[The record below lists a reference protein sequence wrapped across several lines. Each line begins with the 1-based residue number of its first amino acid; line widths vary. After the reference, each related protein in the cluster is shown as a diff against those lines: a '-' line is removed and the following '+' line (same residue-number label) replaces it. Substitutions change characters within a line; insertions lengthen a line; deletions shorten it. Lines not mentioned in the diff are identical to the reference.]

1 MKGRLSAAIICIAA
15 AFLMSVGSEM
25 YIVRKCAMLI
35 EGLDKSLCAESG
47 SVEMYDAALEA
58 CEEWDGCE
66 TLFGSLL
73 KHSDADDLDHAYSLI
88 REYAACSLTAQVLI
102 RFIPP
107 LLIREYVGSKDI
119 DELKETLEECKVT
132 VKVIADGEKPR
143 AENIF

>member
-1 MKGRLSAAIICIAA
+1 MKGTLSAAIICIAA

-88 REYAACSLTAQVLI
+88 REY
-102 RFIPP
+102 
-107 LLIREYVGSKDI
+107 VGSKDI

>member
-73 KHSDADDLDHAYSLI
+73 KHSDADDLDHAYSLDMEADFFNTLSPESDFKPCLQPYQGI
-88 REYAACSLTAQVLI
+88 CREQRY
-102 RFIPP
+102 R
-107 LLIREYVGSKDI
+107 
-119 DELKETLEECKVT
+119 
-132 VKVIADGEKPR
+132 
-143 AENIF
+143 

>member
-15 AFLMSVGSEM
+15 ALLMSVGSEM

-47 SVEMYDAALEA
+47 SVEMFDAALEA

-88 REYAACSLTAQVLI
+88 REY
-102 RFIPP
+102 
-107 LLIREYVGSKDI
+107 VGSKNI